1 MSFEEADQPVRF
13 DERQSFTDTT
23 DHLPGALRPASEQP
37 GETAEHDEED
47 GADGGGGHD
56 EDRAVGRRAPVVPDR
71 HVEAMGDEDADKGEP
86 EEDVQHDGRADALGS
101 EGEPGIGARHP
112 RLGEE
117 PVAEGGGRRRAAR
130 GHMAEGERRQVDAE
144 EPQPA
149 GAAVGQDGVSQLGVG
164 DEGGDLE
171 EDSED
176 QVGGVDMGQA
186 ADLGPVGG
194 GQGQGH
200 VEDEEEGQDG
210 AHAEADFAASE
221 RPPVPPAAPSRAWS
235 SARHGRPC

>member
-1 MSFEEADQPVRF
+1 MSFEEADQPVRL
-13 DERQSFTDTT
+13 DERQSFTDTA
-23 DHLPGALRPASEQP
+23 DYLPGTLGPAGDQP
-37 GETAEHDEED
+37 CETTEHDEED
-47 GADGGGGHD
+47 GADDGGGHD
-56 EDRAVGRRAPVVPDR
+56 EDRAVGRRPPMVPDR

-86 EEDVQHDGRADALGS
+86 EEDVEHDRRADALGA

-112 RLGEE
+112 RLDEE
-117 PVAEGGGRRRAAR
+117 AVAEGGGRCRATR
-130 GHMAEGERRQVDAE
+130 GHMAEGQSRQVDAE

-171 EDSED
+171 EDPED
-176 QVGGVDMGQA
+176 QVGGVDVGQA

-194 GQGQGH
+194 GQGQGD
-200 VEDEEEGQDG
+200 VEDEEEGEDG

-221 RPPVPPAAPSRAWS
+221 RPPVPPAAPGHAWS
-235 SARHGRPC
+235 SVRHGRPC